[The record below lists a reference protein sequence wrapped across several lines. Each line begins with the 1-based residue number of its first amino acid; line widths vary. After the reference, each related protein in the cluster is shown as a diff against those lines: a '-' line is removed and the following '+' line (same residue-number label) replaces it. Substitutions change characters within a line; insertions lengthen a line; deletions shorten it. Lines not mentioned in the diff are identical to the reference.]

1 MRLYERLR
9 LAGIGIAL
17 AAVMAAVLGWYAVH
31 WTPDRARYPLQ
42 GIDASAD
49 NGAIDWLMV
58 RARGADFAYVRATVG
73 AGQRDA
79 RFAENWAAL
88 GDAQLPHGAVHVF
101 SLCDDA
107 RAQAAN
113 FVRTVPRDAD
123 ALPAAVAFDF
133 AQGCDAR
140 PDRADVLARVQ
151 LFLRLAEHH
160 SGKPMLLRVSRSF
173 EKRYGLTRAL
183 DRPAWV
189 VRPFFAPD
197 YTAQHW
203 RMWRASS
210 FRRIDGVSGLVHWD
224 VIADDR

>member
-1 MRLYERLR
+1 MRFHERLR
-9 LAGIGIAL
+9 LAGIGVAL
-17 AAVMAAVLGWYAVH
+17 MVVIGAGAGWYAVH

-42 GIDASAD
+42 GIDVSAD
-49 NGAIDWLMV
+49 DGAVDWLMV

-88 GDAQLPHGAVHVF
+88 GDAQLPHGAVHIF

-113 FVRTVPRDAD
+113 FVRTVPREGD

-133 AQGCDAR
+133 TDGCDAR
-140 PDRADVLARVQ
+140 PEPAVVIAQAR
-151 LFLRLAEHH
+151 LFLTLTEHYG
-160 SGKPMLLRVSRSF
+160 GKPMLLRVSRSF
-173 EKRYGLTRAL
+173 EKRYGLTQAF

-197 YTAQHW
+197 YTARPW